1 MADASTPAVQ
11 ILINLAGVSLT
22 LYNEKKNVVS
32 LKVSRT
38 LGDGANK
45 FTLQLFDETA
55 WKLESLLYGTGQAP
69 ISFRY
74 GAPEEWKKGRYVTFS
89 GICINYSLSFVGA
102 ATMLTI
108 EGIVQNT
115 NTIEGANT
123 VSYWFKPASVCW
135 VNTQLENYDAT
146 KDYSNEENRAKV
158 SVDGKWVTA
167 ETSRQ
172 YGKNQGYNEPGTASG
187 GYSTETC
194 ARIEWLAKMNAIDG
208 SLTIQPRVLINPSN
222 IFRRIINKYNGMI
235 GPYWQTTTGI
245 DMDTG
250 IPINIKSN
258 AADTVSWN
266 NEKGNF
272 EIGEVDESL
281 WVNAENINLTQSN
294 ETAASFIANTL
305 CKIAI
310 KPGSKSA
317 GFKYFIKN
325 GKHCFK
331 AIDYSSTASNKI
343 VKAGYYLKD
352 SEVISFTIDS
362 VGAMIMAGSERDE
375 QGNYLGSLS
384 TADSLT
390 GDIVTSDL
398 VNYEGHFKT
407 EDDLTEEERAQ
418 TTNWY
423 YTKVSS
429 VKIMSSGTKALADI
443 TLKNQL
449 EKVKDYVMSA
459 TLTIWGDYSD
469 VYIPGNYIEVIVM
482 TPDGN
487 QHYSSGKY
495 FIVSADDS
503 ISSDGYIITL
513 KLLKS
518 TDVKKDQFTVST
530 EQIARRDNALDL
542 IYVDGNGNIQ
552 SSLSNIPSSGS
563 GAGGGFSGG
572 GGTGASGRR
581 RPEWDGR

>member
-115 NTIEGANT
+115 NTIEGTDT

-135 VNTQLENYDAT
+135 VNTQLENYDAS
-146 KDYSNEENRAKV
+146 KDYSNQEERAKV
-158 SVDGKWVTA
+158 SVDGKWATA
-167 ETSRQ
+167 DISRQ
-172 YGKNQGYNEPGTASG
+172 YGKNQGYNEPGTSSG

-194 ARIEWLAKMNAIDG
+194 ARIEWLAQMNAIDG

-222 IFRRIINKYNGMI
+222 IFRRIINRYAGKI
-235 GPYWQTTTGI
+235 GSTSLQDVSSIFDQVKEDLKDGI
-245 DMDTG
+245 VG
-250 IPINIKSN
+250 
-258 AADTVSWN
+258 N
-266 NEKGNF
+266 NLNF

-352 SEVISFTIDS
+352 SEVISFTVDS

-398 VNYEGHFKT
+398 INYEGHFKT
-407 EDDLTEEERAQ
+407 EDALDDDQKALS
-418 TTNWY
+418 TNWY
-423 YTKVSS
+423 YTRVSS
-429 VKIMSSGTKALADI
+429 VKIISSGTKALADI

-449 EKVKDYVMSA
+449 EKVKEYVMSA

-518 TDVKKDQFTVST
+518 TDVKKDQFTAST
-530 EQIARRDNALDL
+530 EQIARKDNGLDL
-542 IYVDGNGNIQ
+542 IYIDADGNIQ
-552 SSLSNIPSSGS
+552 SPLSNAPSPNNI
-563 GAGGGFSGG
+563 AGGGLSGG
-572 GGTGASGRR
+572 SGSTRNF
-581 RPEWDGR
+581 

>member
-74 GAPEEWKKGRYVTFS
+74 GAPEEWKKGRYITFS

-115 NTIEGANT
+115 NTIEGTNT

-146 KDYSNEENRAKV
+146 KDYSQQEERAKV
-158 SVDGKWVTA
+158 SVDGKWATA
-167 ETSRQ
+167 DISRQ
-172 YGKNQGYNEPGTASG
+172 YGKNQGYNEPGTSSG

-194 ARIEWLAKMNAIDG
+194 ARIEWLAQMNAIDG

-222 IFRRIINKYNGMI
+222 IFRRIINRYAGKI
-235 GPYWQTTTGI
+235 GSTSLQDVSSIFDQVKEDLKDGI
-245 DMDTG
+245 VG
-250 IPINIKSN
+250 
-258 AADTVSWN
+258 N
-266 NEKGNF
+266 NLNF

-352 SEVISFTIDS
+352 SEVISFTVDS

-390 GDIVTSDL
+390 GDTVTSDL
-398 VNYEGHFKT
+398 INYEGHFKT
-407 EDDLTEEERAQ
+407 EDALDDDQKALS
-418 TTNWY
+418 TNWY
-423 YTKVSS
+423 YTRVSS
-429 VKIMSSGTKALADI
+429 VKIISSGTKALADI

-449 EKVKDYVMSA
+449 EKVKEYVMSA

-518 TDVKKDQFTVST
+518 TDVKKDQFTAST

-552 SSLSNIPSSGS
+552 SSLSNAPSPNNI
-563 GAGGGFSGG
+563 AGGGLSGG
-572 GGTGASGRR
+572 SGSTRNF
-581 RPEWDGR
+581 

>member
-115 NTIEGANT
+115 NTIEGTDT

-135 VNTQLENYDAT
+135 VDTEKRGYDAS
-146 KDYSNEENRAKV
+146 KDYSNQEERAKV
-158 SVDGKWVTA
+158 SVDGKWATA
-167 ETSRQ
+167 DISRQ

-194 ARIEWLAKMNAIDG
+194 ARIEWLAQMNAIDG
-208 SLTIQPRVLINPSN
+208 SLIIQPRVLINPSN
-222 IFRRIINKYNGMI
+222 IFRRIINRYAGKI
-235 GPYWQTTTGI
+235 GSTSLQDVSSIFDQVKEDLKDGI
-245 DMDTG
+245 VG
-250 IPINIKSN
+250 
-258 AADTVSWN
+258 N
-266 NEKGNF
+266 NLNF

-281 WVNAENINLTQSN
+281 WISADNINLTQSN

-352 SEVISFTIDS
+352 SEVISFTVDS

-375 QGNYLGSLS
+375 QGNYLGSIS
-384 TADSLT
+384 TADLLT
-390 GDIVTSDL
+390 GDLVTSDL
-398 VNYEGHFKT
+398 INYEGHFKT
-407 EDDLTEEERAQ
+407 EDALDDDQKALSI
-418 TTNWY
+418 NWY
-423 YTKVSS
+423 YTRVSS
-429 VKIMSSGTKALADI
+429 VKIISSGTKALADI

-449 EKVKDYVMSA
+449 EKVKEYVMSA

-518 TDVKKDQFTVST
+518 TDVKKDQFTAST
-530 EQIARRDNALDL
+530 EAIARKENGLDL
-542 IYVDGNGNIQ
+542 IYIDADGNIQ
-552 SSLSNIPSSGS
+552 S
-563 GAGGGFSGG
+563 
-572 GGTGASGRR
+572 
-581 RPEWDGR
+581 

>member
-115 NTIEGANT
+115 NTIEGTDT

-135 VNTQLENYDAT
+135 VDTEKRGYDAS
-146 KDYSNEENRAKV
+146 KDYSNQEERAKV
-158 SVDGKWVTA
+158 SVDGKWATA
-167 ETSRQ
+167 DISRQ
-172 YGKNQGYNEPGTASG
+172 YGKNQGYNEPGTSSG

-194 ARIEWLAKMNAIDG
+194 ARIEWLAQMNAIDG

-222 IFRRIINKYNGMI
+222 IFRRIINRYAGKI
-235 GPYWQTTTGI
+235 GSTSLQDVSSIFDQVKEDLKDGI
-245 DMDTG
+245 VG
-250 IPINIKSN
+250 
-258 AADTVSWN
+258 N
-266 NEKGNF
+266 NLNF

-352 SEVISFTIDS
+352 SEVISFTVDS

-398 VNYEGHFKT
+398 INYEGHFKT
-407 EDDLTEEERAQ
+407 EDALDDDQKALS
-418 TTNWY
+418 TNWY
-423 YTKVSS
+423 YTRVSS
-429 VKIMSSGTKALADI
+429 VKIISSGTKALADI

-449 EKVKDYVMSA
+449 EKVKEYVMSA

-518 TDVKKDQFTVST
+518 TDVKKDQFTAST

-552 SSLSNIPSSGS
+552 SPLSNAPSPNNI
-563 GAGGGFSGG
+563 AGGGLSGG
-572 GGTGASGRR
+572 SGSTRNF
-581 RPEWDGR
+581 

>member
-1 MADASTPAVQ
+1 MADAATPAVQ

-115 NTIEGANT
+115 NTIEGTDT

-135 VNTQLENYDAT
+135 VNTQLEYYDAS
-146 KDYSNEENRAKV
+146 KDYSKQEERAKV
-158 SVDGKWVTA
+158 AVDGKWVTA
-167 ETSRQ
+167 AISGQ

-194 ARIEWLAKMNAIDG
+194 ARIEWLAQTNTTDG
-208 SLTIQPRVLINPSN
+208 SITVQPRVLINPSN
-222 IFRRIINKYNGMI
+222 IFRRIINRYAGKI
-235 GPYWQTTTGI
+235 GSTSLQDVSSIFEQVKEDLKDGI
-245 DMDTG
+245 VG
-250 IPINIKSN
+250 
-258 AADTVSWN
+258 N
-266 NEKGNF
+266 NLNF

-343 VKAGYYLKD
+343 VKAGYYMKD
-352 SEVISFTIDS
+352 SEVISFTVDS

-390 GDIVTSDL
+390 GDLVTSDL
-398 VNYEGHFKT
+398 INYEGHFKT
-407 EDDLTEEERAQ
+407 EDALDEDQKALS
-418 TTNWY
+418 TNWY
-423 YTKVSS
+423 YTRVSS
-429 VKIMSSGTKALADI
+429 VKIVSSGTKTLADI

-449 EKVKDYVMSA
+449 EKVKEYVMSA

-469 VYIPGNYIEVIVM
+469 VYVPGNYIEIIVM

-513 KLLKS
+513 RLLKS
-518 TDVKKDQFTVST
+518 TDVKKDQFTAST
-530 EQIARRDNALDL
+530 EAIARRDNALDL
-542 IYVDGNGNIQ
+542 IYVDGDGNIQ
-552 SSLSNIPSSGS
+552 SSINNTPSSG
-563 GAGGGFSGG
+563 GGVGGGFSGG
-572 GGTGASGRR
+572 RWWPEAEEAGMGRKIIFGG
-581 RPEWDGR
+581 

>member
-1 MADASTPAVQ
+1 
-11 ILINLAGVSLT
+11 
-22 LYNEKKNVVS
+22 
-32 LKVSRT
+32 
-38 LGDGANK
+38 
-45 FTLQLFDETA
+45 
-55 WKLESLLYGTGQAP
+55 
-69 ISFRY
+69 
-74 GAPEEWKKGRYVTFS
+74 
-89 GICINYSLSFVGA
+89 
-102 ATMLTI
+102 
-108 EGIVQNT
+108 
-115 NTIEGANT
+115 
-123 VSYWFKPASVCW
+123 
-135 VNTQLENYDAT
+135 
-146 KDYSNEENRAKV
+146 
-158 SVDGKWVTA
+158 
-167 ETSRQ
+167 
-172 YGKNQGYNEPGTASG
+172 
-187 GYSTETC
+187 
-194 ARIEWLAKMNAIDG
+194 
-208 SLTIQPRVLINPSN
+208 
-222 IFRRIINKYNGMI
+222 
-235 GPYWQTTTGI
+235 
-245 DMDTG
+245 
-250 IPINIKSN
+250 
-258 AADTVSWN
+258 
-266 NEKGNF
+266 
-272 EIGEVDESL
+272 
-281 WVNAENINLTQSN
+281 
-294 ETAASFIANTL
+294 
-305 CKIAI
+305 
-310 KPGSKSA
+310 
-317 GFKYFIKN
+317 
-325 GKHCFK
+325 
-331 AIDYSSTASNKI
+331 
-343 VKAGYYLKD
+343 
-352 SEVISFTIDS
+352 
-362 VGAMIMAGSERDE
+362 MAGSERDE

-530 EQIARRDNALDL
+530 EQIARRDNALEL

>member
-74 GAPEEWKKGRYVTFS
+74 GAPEEWKKGRYITFS

-115 NTIEGANT
+115 NTIEGTNT

-146 KDYSNEENRAKV
+146 KDYSQQEERAKV
-158 SVDGKWVTA
+158 SVDGKWATA
-167 ETSRQ
+167 DISRQ
-172 YGKNQGYNEPGTASG
+172 YGKNQGYNEPGTSSG

-194 ARIEWLAKMNAIDG
+194 ARIEWLAQMNAIDG

-222 IFRRIINKYNGMI
+222 IFRRIINRYAGKI
-235 GPYWQTTTGI
+235 GSTSLQDVSSIFDQVKEDLKDGI
-245 DMDTG
+245 VG
-250 IPINIKSN
+250 
-258 AADTVSWN
+258 N
-266 NEKGNF
+266 NLNF

-352 SEVISFTIDS
+352 SEVISFTVDS

-390 GDIVTSDL
+390 GDTVTSDL
-398 VNYEGHFKT
+398 INYEGHFKT
-407 EDDLTEEERAQ
+407 EDALDDDQKALS
-418 TTNWY
+418 TNWY
-423 YTKVSS
+423 YTRVSS
-429 VKIMSSGTKALADI
+429 VKIISSGTKALADI

-449 EKVKDYVMSA
+449 EKVKEYVMSA

-518 TDVKKDQFTVST
+518 TDVKKDQFTAST

-552 SSLSNIPSSGS
+552 S
-563 GAGGGFSGG
+563 
-572 GGTGASGRR
+572 
-581 RPEWDGR
+581 

>member
-115 NTIEGANT
+115 NTIEGTNT

-135 VNTQLENYDAT
+135 VNTQLENYDAS
-146 KDYSNEENRAKV
+146 KDYSNQEERAKV
-158 SVDGKWVTA
+158 SVDGKWATA
-167 ETSRQ
+167 DISRQ
-172 YGKNQGYNEPGTASG
+172 YGKNQGYNEPGTSSG

-194 ARIEWLAKMNAIDG
+194 ARIEWLAQMNAIDG

-222 IFRRIINKYNGMI
+222 IFRRIINRYAGKI
-235 GPYWQTTTGI
+235 GSTSLQDVSSIFDQVKEDLKDGI
-245 DMDTG
+245 VG
-250 IPINIKSN
+250 
-258 AADTVSWN
+258 N
-266 NEKGNF
+266 NLNF

-352 SEVISFTIDS
+352 SEVISFTVDS

-398 VNYEGHFKT
+398 INYEGHFKT
-407 EDDLTEEERAQ
+407 EDALDDDQKALS
-418 TTNWY
+418 TNWY
-423 YTKVSS
+423 YTRVSS
-429 VKIMSSGTKALADI
+429 VKIISSGTKALADI

-449 EKVKDYVMSA
+449 EKVKEYVMSA

-469 VYIPGNYIEVIVM
+469 IYIPGNYIEVIVM

-518 TDVKKDQFTVST
+518 TDVKKDQFTAST

-542 IYVDGNGNIQ
+542 IYVDGTGNIQ
-552 SSLSNIPSSGS
+552 SSLSNAPSSGS

>member
-74 GAPEEWKKGRYVTFS
+74 GAPEEWKKGRCVTFS

-135 VNTQLENYDAT
+135 VDTELKGYDAT
-146 KDYSNEENRAKV
+146 KDYSQQEERAKV

-167 ETSRQ
+167 EISKQ
-172 YGKNQGYNEPGTASG
+172 YGKNQGYNDRGDAAASG
-187 GYSTETC
+187 GYSSETC

-208 SLTIQPRVLINPSN
+208 NITIQPRVLVNPTN
-222 IFRRIINKYNGMI
+222 IFRRIIRKHNGEIGGKDNNYYNYYDDI
-235 GPYWQTTTGI
+235 ETGPYTSERVYYHES
-245 DMDTG
+245 
-250 IPINIKSN
+250 K
-258 AADTVSWN
+258 ADGY
-266 NEKGNF
+266 GNF
-272 EIGEVDESL
+272 EIGDVDESL
-281 WVNAENINLTQSN
+281 WIDASNINLTQSN

-375 QGNYLGSLS
+375 QGNYLGSIS
-384 TADSLT
+384 TADLLT
-390 GDIVTSDL
+390 GDMVTTDL

-407 EDDLTEEERAQ
+407 DDDLTDEQKAK

-423 YTKVSS
+423 YTKLSS

-443 TLKNQL
+443 ALKNQL

-530 EQIARRDNALDL
+530 EQIARKDNGLDL
-542 IYVDGNGNIQ
+542 IYVDADGNIQ
-552 SSLSNIPSSGS
+552 SPLSNTPSPSNIAGGGLSSGS
-563 GAGGGFSGG
+563 GGRN
-572 GGTGASGRR
+572 GT
-581 RPEWDGR
+581 EDKK

>member
-38 LGDGANK
+38 IGDGANK

-115 NTIEGANT
+115 NTIEGTDT

-135 VNTQLENYDAT
+135 VDTEKRGYDAS
-146 KDYSNEENRAKV
+146 KDYSNQEERAKV
-158 SVDGKWVTA
+158 SVDGKWATA
-167 ETSRQ
+167 DISRQ
-172 YGKNQGYNEPGTASG
+172 YGKNQGYNEPGTSSG

-194 ARIEWLAKMNAIDG
+194 ARIEWLAQMNAIDG

-222 IFRRIINKYNGMI
+222 IFRRIINRYAGKI
-235 GPYWQTTTGI
+235 GSTSLQDVSSIFDQVKEDLKDGI
-245 DMDTG
+245 VG
-250 IPINIKSN
+250 
-258 AADTVSWN
+258 N
-266 NEKGNF
+266 NLNF

-352 SEVISFTIDS
+352 SEVISFTVDS

-398 VNYEGHFKT
+398 INYEGHFKT
-407 EDDLTEEERAQ
+407 EDALDDDQKALS
-418 TTNWY
+418 TNWY
-423 YTKVSS
+423 YTRVSS

-449 EKVKDYVMSA
+449 EKVKEYVMSA

-518 TDVKKDQFTVST
+518 TDVKKDQFTAST

-542 IYVDGNGNIQ
+542 IYVDGTGNIQ
-552 SSLSNIPSSGS
+552 S
-563 GAGGGFSGG
+563 
-572 GGTGASGRR
+572 
-581 RPEWDGR
+581 

>member
-1 MADASTPAVQ
+1 MADAATPAVQ

-115 NTIEGANT
+115 NTIEGTDT

-135 VNTQLENYDAT
+135 VDTEKRGYDAS
-146 KDYSNEENRAKV
+146 KDYSNQEERAKV
-158 SVDGKWVTA
+158 SVDGKWATA
-167 ETSRQ
+167 DISRQ

-194 ARIEWLAKMNAIDG
+194 ARIEWLAQMNATDG
-208 SLTIQPRVLINPSN
+208 SLIIQPRVLINPSN
-222 IFRRIINKYNGMI
+222 IFRRIIDRYAGKI
-235 GPYWQTTTGI
+235 GSTSLQDVSSIFDQVKEDLKDGI
-245 DMDTG
+245 VG
-250 IPINIKSN
+250 
-258 AADTVSWN
+258 N
-266 NEKGNF
+266 NLNF

-281 WVNAENINLTQSN
+281 WISADNINLTQSN

-352 SEVISFTIDS
+352 SEVISFTVDS

-375 QGNYLGSLS
+375 QGNYLGSIS
-384 TADSLT
+384 TADLLT
-390 GDIVTSDL
+390 GDLVTSDL
-398 VNYEGHFKT
+398 INYEGHFKT
-407 EDDLTEEERAQ
+407 EDALDDDQKALS
-418 TTNWY
+418 TNWY
-423 YTKVSS
+423 YTRVSS
-429 VKIMSSGTKALADI
+429 VKIISSGTKALADI

-449 EKVKDYVMSA
+449 EKVKEYVMSA

-469 VYIPGNYIEVIVM
+469 VYIPGNYIEIIVM

-518 TDVKKDQFTVST
+518 TDVKKDQFTAST
-530 EQIARRDNALDL
+530 EAIARKENGLDL
-542 IYVDGNGNIQ
+542 IYIDADGNIQ
-552 SSLSNIPSSGS
+552 S
-563 GAGGGFSGG
+563 
-572 GGTGASGRR
+572 
-581 RPEWDGR
+581 

>member
-115 NTIEGANT
+115 NTIEGTDT

-135 VNTQLENYDAT
+135 VNTQLENYDAS
-146 KDYSNEENRAKV
+146 KDYSNQEERAKV
-158 SVDGKWVTA
+158 SVDGKWATA
-167 ETSRQ
+167 DISRQ
-172 YGKNQGYNEPGTASG
+172 YGKNQGYNEPGTSSG

-194 ARIEWLAKMNAIDG
+194 ARIEWLAQMNAIDG

-222 IFRRIINKYNGMI
+222 IFRRIINRYAGKI
-235 GPYWQTTTGI
+235 GSTSLQDVSSIFDQVKEDLKDGI
-245 DMDTG
+245 VG
-250 IPINIKSN
+250 
-258 AADTVSWN
+258 N
-266 NEKGNF
+266 NLNF

-352 SEVISFTIDS
+352 SEVISFTVDS

-398 VNYEGHFKT
+398 INYEGHFKT
-407 EDDLTEEERAQ
+407 EDALDDDQKALS
-418 TTNWY
+418 TNWY
-423 YTKVSS
+423 YARVSS
-429 VKIMSSGTKALADI
+429 VKIISSGTKALADI

-449 EKVKDYVMSA
+449 EKVKEYVMSA

-518 TDVKKDQFTVST
+518 TDVKKDQFTAST

-552 SSLSNIPSSGS
+552 SSLSNAPSPNNI
-563 GAGGGFSGG
+563 AGGGLSGG
-572 GGTGASGRR
+572 SGSTRNF
-581 RPEWDGR
+581 

>member
-115 NTIEGANT
+115 NTIEGTDT

-135 VNTQLENYDAT
+135 VDTEKRGYDAS
-146 KDYSNEENRAKV
+146 KDYSNQEERAKV
-158 SVDGKWVTA
+158 SVDGKWATA
-167 ETSRQ
+167 DISRQ
-172 YGKNQGYNEPGTASG
+172 YGKNQGYNEPGTSSG

-194 ARIEWLAKMNAIDG
+194 ARIEWLAQMNAIDG

-222 IFRRIINKYNGMI
+222 IFRRIINRYAGKI
-235 GPYWQTTTGI
+235 GSTSLQDVSSIFDQVKEDLKDGI
-245 DMDTG
+245 VG
-250 IPINIKSN
+250 
-258 AADTVSWN
+258 N
-266 NEKGNF
+266 NLNF

-352 SEVISFTIDS
+352 SEVISFTVDS

-398 VNYEGHFKT
+398 INYEGHFKT
-407 EDDLTEEERAQ
+407 EDALDDDQKALS
-418 TTNWY
+418 TNWY
-423 YTKVSS
+423 YTRVSS

-449 EKVKDYVMSA
+449 EKVKEYVMSA

-518 TDVKKDQFTVST
+518 TDVKKDQFTAST

-542 IYVDGNGNIQ
+542 IYVDGTGNIQ
-552 SSLSNIPSSGS
+552 S
-563 GAGGGFSGG
+563 
-572 GGTGASGRR
+572 
-581 RPEWDGR
+581 

>member
-1 MADASTPAVQ
+1 MADAATPAVQ

-115 NTIEGANT
+115 NTIEGTDT

-135 VNTQLENYDAT
+135 VDTEKRGYDAS
-146 KDYSNEENRAKV
+146 KDYSNQEERAKV
-158 SVDGKWVTA
+158 SVDGKWATA
-167 ETSRQ
+167 DISRQ

-194 ARIEWLAKMNAIDG
+194 ARIEWLAQMNATDG
-208 SLTIQPRVLINPSN
+208 SLIIQPRVLINPSN
-222 IFRRIINKYNGMI
+222 IFRRIINRYAGKI
-235 GPYWQTTTGI
+235 GSTSLQDVSSIFDQVKEDLKDGI
-245 DMDTG
+245 VG
-250 IPINIKSN
+250 
-258 AADTVSWN
+258 N
-266 NEKGNF
+266 NLNF

-281 WVNAENINLTQSN
+281 WISADNINLTQSN

-352 SEVISFTIDS
+352 SEVISFTVDS

-375 QGNYLGSLS
+375 QGNYLGSIS
-384 TADSLT
+384 TADLLT
-390 GDIVTSDL
+390 GDLVTSDL
-398 VNYEGHFKT
+398 INYEGHFKT
-407 EDDLTEEERAQ
+407 EDALDDDQKALS
-418 TTNWY
+418 TNWY
-423 YTKVSS
+423 YTRVSS
-429 VKIMSSGTKALADI
+429 VKIISSGTKALADI

-449 EKVKDYVMSA
+449 EKVKEYVMSA

-469 VYIPGNYIEVIVM
+469 VYIPGNYIEIIVM

-518 TDVKKDQFTVST
+518 TDVKKDQFTAST
-530 EQIARRDNALDL
+530 EAIARKENGLDL
-542 IYVDGNGNIQ
+542 IYIDADGNIQ
-552 SSLSNIPSSGS
+552 SQLGNAPSSGS

-572 GGTGASGRR
+572 GGGGRR
-581 RPEWDGR
+581 PAVADGGR

>member
-115 NTIEGANT
+115 NTIEGTNT

-135 VNTQLENYDAT
+135 VNTQLENYDAS
-146 KDYSNEENRAKV
+146 KDYSNQEERAKV
-158 SVDGKWVTA
+158 SVDGKWATA
-167 ETSRQ
+167 DISRQ
-172 YGKNQGYNEPGTASG
+172 YGKNQGYNESGTSSG

-194 ARIEWLAKMNAIDG
+194 ARIEWLAQMNAIDG

-222 IFRRIINKYNGMI
+222 IFRRIINRYAGKI
-235 GPYWQTTTGI
+235 GSTSLQDVSSIFDQVKEDLKDGI
-245 DMDTG
+245 VG
-250 IPINIKSN
+250 
-258 AADTVSWN
+258 N
-266 NEKGNF
+266 NLNF

-352 SEVISFTIDS
+352 SEVISFTVDS

-398 VNYEGHFKT
+398 INYEGHFKT
-407 EDDLTEEERAQ
+407 EDALDDDQKALS
-418 TTNWY
+418 TNWY
-423 YTKVSS
+423 YTRVSS
-429 VKIMSSGTKALADI
+429 VKIISSGTKALADI

-449 EKVKDYVMSA
+449 EKVKEYVMSA

-518 TDVKKDQFTVST
+518 TDVKKDQFTAST

-552 SSLSNIPSSGS
+552 S
-563 GAGGGFSGG
+563 
-572 GGTGASGRR
+572 
-581 RPEWDGR
+581 